1 MTAMMRSVANKA
13 ERMRKIKEAKA
24 ALEKEAAEKAK
35 ENKKDDDED
44 PPDPPK
50 VDAKAQRNFTDPE
63 SRIMP
68 TKDGFEQCYNAQ
80 AAVDA
85 KAQVIVACDVV
96 ATNADCPQLLPMIDR
111 VKANLGRK
119 PRVCSADAGF

>member
-1 MTAMMRSVANKA
+1 MTAMMRSGANKA

-35 ENKKDDDED
+35 ENKKGDDED

-68 TKDGFEQCYNAQ
+68 TEDGFEPCCNAQ

-85 KAQVIVACDVV
+85 EAQVIVAGDFG
-96 ATNADCPQLLPMIDR
+96 ADTGNRL
-111 VKANLGRK
+111 RK
-119 PRVCSADAGF
+119 PYRPFHF